1 MVRRLQK
8 EGRKEGAF
16 SCVFVRSLSLSLS
29 LFVTNTEVKLAMQFR
44 TLHLDWQPT
53 RPKWIAKYTTK
64 LLAADPTAADALGQ
78 PVQVRRDVKTNL
90 VNT

>member
-16 SCVFVRSLSLSLS
+16 FVRFRAFSLSLSLS
-29 LFVTNTEVKLAMQFR
+29 VTNTEVKLAMQFR

-53 RPKWIAKYTTK
+53 QRTLITKWNSIAKYKTK
-64 LLAADPTAADALGQ
+64 LLAAD
-78 PVQVRRDVKTNL
+78 
-90 VNT
+90 